1 MPFLLVHSL
10 PIYSEQKKILIKELT
25 EAICFAYEIKPD
37 IVTIYISEFA
47 NENYGHGGHTGLE
60 GIEKR
65 VFIQV
70 HAFERSLEKKRSL
83 VKHIAQTVSGVIGIS
98 ITDVA
103 VYILESEQQNASQG
117 DVLFVD
123 IEGTP

>member
-10 PIYSEQKKILIKELT
+10 PIPSEQKKILIKELT

-37 IVTIYISEFA
+37 IVTIYILEFT
-47 NENYGHGGHTGLE
+47 NENYGHGGLVGLE
-60 GIEKR
+60 GQEKR

-83 VKHIAQTVSGVIGIS
+83 VKHIAETVSGVFGIS
-98 ITDVA
+98 IEDVA
-103 VYILESEQQNASQG
+103 VYILESEKQNVSEG
-117 DVLFVD
+117 DVLYAD
-123 IEGTP
+123 SEGIS